1 MLGRIPILFASAV
14 ASFGVADTAQAC
26 VFTYTEPLEIEYSSP
41 EGMTDP
47 AAIARWK
54 AEREAFA
61 EAYAMVEQEREIREK
76 RRELAAYADATGVM
90 AEEVLAESLAA
101 NLTPP
106 LRAAFAMYDSCGGI
120 SGPPVLDPAGNHEV
134 GGIEAYAIRRGILDD
149 PEDARYIPRRTVRTL
164 ARRSKVDPYTDCL
177 FEARAAVAGALQ
189 RRFSRDELARGL
201 AVIRRNGFDRIAA
214 DNATSAYIRTG
225 DYRLLAFVEG
235 RSGPLAVSDR
245 ARPNEWSWDR
255 KSYWELAPEQ
265 TRELRA
271 FLQADPLGIA
281 MVEQVES
288 IVAQGTDV
296 CPQSMAEEDAY
307 WGEVRRLTYERKA
320 EVMERRRQRRAPPTS
335 SQASPES

>member
-1 MLGRIPILFASAV
+1 MLGRIPILLASAV
-14 ASFGVADTAQAC
+14 ASFGVAGTAQAC
-26 VFTYTEPLEIEYSSP
+26 VFTYTEPLEIEYAPP
-41 EGMTDP
+41 ERMTDP

-61 EAYAMVEQEREIREK
+61 EAYALVEQEREIREK

-106 LRAAFAMYDSCGGI
+106 LQAAFAMYDSCGGI
-120 SGPPVLDPAGNHEV
+120 SGPPVLDPAGYHEV

-149 PEDARYIPRRTVRTL
+149 PEDAKYIPRRTIRTL

-177 FEARAAVAGALQ
+177 FEARAAVARALL
-189 RRFSRDELARGL
+189 RRFSRDELAHGL

-214 DNATSAYIRTG
+214 DNATSAYRRTG

-245 ARPNEWSWDR
+245 ARPNEWGWDR

-307 WGEVRRLTYERKA
+307 WDEVRRLTYERKA
-320 EVMERRRQRRAPPTS
+320 EVMERRQRRTQPTS